1 MMQVWAIIVDSFRE
15 AKAKKLFWALL
26 AISTLVAAALSCIG
40 FDENGWSF
48 FFGAIRKPDAIFRA
62 GTDAAASLIGAIVSN
77 VLVGSYIGWVG
88 IVICLIGAAGMFP
101 SLIETGAVDVVVSK
115 PLPRSLL
122 FLARYIGSLAFV
134 FVQSAYFV
142 LLTFLVLRWQLDRWL
157 WGYLWAIP
165 LLVLSFSYIY
175 CVCVLAAVWT
185 RRTLASLVYGLL
197 FWVAVFGMA
206 GLERFVGTNANAKG
220 PEVVLAFSERGSIG
234 KVSYVIH
241 QISPKPGDIPI
252 ILGREIGALSSK
264 DMAMAITAGD
274 ADLISAGDIRQL
286 DIEQRRFDSISAA
299 RSIGSS
305 LAFEAVVLL
314 VAGMIFSRRDF

>member
-15 AKAKKLFWALL
+15 AKAKKLFWVLL
-26 AISTLVAAALSCIG
+26 GISTLVAAAMSCIG
-40 FDENGWSF
+40 FDENGFSF
-48 FFGAIRKPDAIFRA
+48 FFGAIKVPHPLFQA
-62 GTDAAASLIGAIVSN
+62 GTDAAASFIGAIVSN
-77 VLVGSYIGWVG
+77 FLVGTYIGWVG
-88 IVICLIGAAGMFP
+88 IVICLVGTAGMFP

-134 FVQSAYFV
+134 LVQATYFV
-142 LLTFLVLRWQLDRWL
+142 LVTLLVLRWQTNRWL

-206 GLERFVGTNANAKG
+206 SLEKFVGADMRSNSEDA
-220 PEVVLAFSERGSIG
+220 VLKFSERGSVG
-234 KVSYVIH
+234 KVSHAIH

-252 ILGREIGALSSK
+252 ILGRQINALDSK
-264 DMAMAITAGD
+264 DFVMAITAGD
-274 ADLISAGDIRQL
+274 AELVSAGDLSNIEV
-286 DIEQRRFDSISAA
+286 EQRIADSISPFQ
-299 RSIGSS
+299 SIGSS
-305 LAFEAVVLL
+305 LAFELVILL
-314 VAGMIFSRRDF
+314 SACIIFSRRDF